1 MAKMIRSVTNMPM
14 TFRTLGGFALAM
26 LTTASA
32 VAQLMPTAAPPLPG
46 EEIYSAVDPDG
57 YITQESVPAGT
68 VIQGEET
75 GYKTLSSVFTDGSPL
90 TDNLALHTN
99 YPATLEST
107 GTWLRRGLWYADLD
121 AVVMTRTWDNDG
133 RRLVFESNSG
143 IEQLRTRDR
152 KLGESSPDADGSA
165 RLALGRFL
173 FRDQKNRDH
182 TAEMIVLGGAEWVDR
197 GAITAAGNGTL
208 QVPQELTKGGT
219 LSSFDLAND
228 MSYTYSSHFNSFEWN
243 YNVTQRMRKD
253 QMQLGPDGEWTRRAA
268 SGWTQSYLAGLRY
281 FELQEDFDWLAEGLV
296 QIDAGTSGEMN
307 IRSSNNM
314 FGVQFGH
321 GLTYETDR
329 WNISLF
335 SKHGMYVNDARSTSN
350 LNFNDLPVG
359 STIDGF
365 ANEGHENS
373 LSYLLQA
380 GVTAR
385 YHLRPNVSLRVGY
398 ELLYVT
404 SMALAPNEI
413 SFDGQM
419 HLAGVSGDVF
429 YRGYTFGAEYFW

>member
-1 MAKMIRSVTNMPM
+1 MAKLIRNMTNKPMISCCVWS
-14 TFRTLGGFALAM
+14 FALAM
-26 LTTASA
+26 LTTAS
-32 VAQLMPTAAPPLPG
+32 VGAQPVPTAAPPLPG
-46 EEIYSAVDPDG
+46 DEIYSAMDPDG
-57 YITQESVPAGT
+57 FIAQESIPTGSASDEV
-68 VIQGEET
+68 
-75 GYKTLSSVFTDGSPL
+75 GYKTLSSVFTNGSPL
-90 TDNLALHTN
+90 TENLAMHTN

-133 RRLVFESNSG
+133 IDLVFDVSGALDRTRRLE
-143 IEQLRTRDR
+143 
-152 KLGESSPDADGSA
+152 ESSPDADGSA

-182 TAEMIVLGGAEWVDR
+182 TAEMIVLGGAEWVDK
-197 GAITAAGNGTL
+197 GSITASTGGFLFIPTQLNAGSTL
-208 QVPQELTKGGT
+208 P
-219 LSSFDLAND
+219 SFAGAND
-228 MSYTYSSHFNSFEWN
+228 MSYSYSSHFNSFEWN

-268 SGWTQSYLAGLRY
+268 GGWTQSYVAGLRY
-281 FELQEDFDWLAEGLV
+281 FELQEDFDWLANGF
-296 QIDAGTSGEMN
+296 DGDDSSGEMN

-350 LNFNDLPVG
+350 LAFNDITAG
-359 STIDGF
+359 GAFDGEGF

-380 GVTAR
+380 GITGR

-398 ELLYVT
+398 ELLYMT
-404 SMALAPNEI
+404 GLALAPNEI
-413 SFDGQM
+413 SFDGTQA
-419 HLAGVSGDVF
+419 LAGVSGDAF
-429 YRGYTFGAEYFW
+429 YRGFTFGAEYFW